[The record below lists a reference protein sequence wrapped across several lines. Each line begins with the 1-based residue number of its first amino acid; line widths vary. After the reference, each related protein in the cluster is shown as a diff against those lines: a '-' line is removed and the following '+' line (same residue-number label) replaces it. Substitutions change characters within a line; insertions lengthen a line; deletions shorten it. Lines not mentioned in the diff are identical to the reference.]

1 MNIENSLKKLG
12 LSSHNIGTST
22 GSNYFSNG
30 DSISSYS
37 PVDGKEI
44 GNAPIKGYS
53 VKPGLHEVRLEADGY
68 APATHEISVQD
79 AKRLVAD
86 FILNPMYKIN
96 VSLGFEPVPF
106 SLEYMKQI

>member
-12 LSSHNIGTST
+12 LSGHNIGTST

-44 GNAPIKGYS
+44 G
-53 VKPGLHEVRLEADGY
+53 
-68 APATHEISVQD
+68 T
-79 AKRLVAD
+79 
-86 FILNPMYKIN
+86 
-96 VSLGFEPVPF
+96 VSTTTYE
-106 SLEYMKQI
+106 EYNKVCLLYTSPSPRDS

>member
-44 GNAPIKGYS
+44 GTVS
-53 VKPGLHEVRLEADGY
+53 TT
-68 APATHEISVQD
+68 THEDYNKVIESAQSAFKYWRTVPAPQRGEIVRQFGN
-79 AKRLVAD
+79 KLRELK
-86 FILNPMYKIN
+86 L
-96 VSLGFEPVPF
+96 SL
-106 SLEYMKQI
+106 IHI

>member
-22 GSNYFSNG
+22 GSNYLSNG

-44 GNAPIKGYS
+44 GTVSTTTYEDYNKVILGA
-53 VKPGLHEVRLEADGY
+53 
-68 APATHEISVQD
+68 ISEYLSNRM
-79 AKRLVAD
+79 K
-86 FILNPMYKIN
+86 
-96 VSLGFEPVPF
+96 VSKDE
-106 SLEYMKQI
+106 

>member
-12 LSSHNIGTST
+12 LSGHNIGTST

-44 GNAPIKGYS
+44 GTVSTTTYEDWRLD
-53 VKPGLHEVRLEADGY
+53 VDDWLEVGDEAGTVSY
-68 APATHEISVQD
+68 THLTLPTNREV
-79 AKRLVAD
+79 
-86 FILNPMYKIN
+86 
-96 VSLGFEPVPF
+96 
-106 SLEYMKQI
+106 